1 MNSKQKEEPNEQY
14 EEIMLA
20 LLLNEHAEQQG
31 EELLR
36 EFEEACA
43 GGEIPEVPFELDQK
57 CRKLIEQK
65 KKEIIRRELFIRSFQ
80 TIGRV
85 AAMLLIVLGVCTTLV
100 LSVEA
105 IRTPIVNLLL
115 EQHEEFST
123 IGGIK
128 DQTGLETD
136 STNPINGIFGS
147 GFADLSIDNIVPEG
161 YACVVR
167 YEKSKGGFYIAYMNS
182 TGSLIVLES
191 FCGDSIV
198 NADTENAE
206 SQPVSIG
213 DYDGLYIIK
222 GERRTVVWYMPENEQ
237 FYRLRADAMEEIEF
251 WALVDSVMTLLREV
265 K

>member
-1 MNSKQKEEPNEQY
+1 MNSKQKEESNEQY

-36 EFEEACA
+36 DYEEASA
-43 GGEIPEVPFELDQK
+43 RGEVPEVPFELDQK
-57 CRKLIEQK
+57 CRKLIDQK
-65 KKEIIRRELFIRSFQ
+65 KKEIVRRELFVRSFQ
-80 TIGRV
+80 TIGRM
-85 AAMLLIVLGVCTTLV
+85 AAMLFIVLGVCTTLV

-115 EQHEEFST
+115 ERHEEFST

-128 DQTGLETD
+128 DQIGLETN
-136 STNPINGIFGS
+136 STNPIDCVSGS
-147 GFADLSIDNIVPEG
+147 DFANVSLDNIVPER
-161 YACVVR
+161 YDCVVR
-167 YEKSKGGFYIAYMNS
+167 FEKSKGGFYIAYTNS

-191 FCGDSIV
+191 FCRDSIV

-206 SQPVSIG
+206 SQSVSIG

-237 FYRLRADAMEEIEF
+237 FYRLRADDMKEKEF
-251 WALVDSVMTLLREV
+251 WALADNIIMLLRKV